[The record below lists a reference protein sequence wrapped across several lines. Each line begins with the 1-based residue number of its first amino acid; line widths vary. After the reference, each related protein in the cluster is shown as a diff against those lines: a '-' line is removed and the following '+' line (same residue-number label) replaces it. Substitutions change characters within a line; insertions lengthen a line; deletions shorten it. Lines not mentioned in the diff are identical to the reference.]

1 MRLPNP
7 ATGIHNM
14 SYQARQRWFSNGL
27 FWRTFFLLTFLITA
41 SMVAWVASFRMVER
55 GPRAEQLAAQIVSVV
70 TITRAALTHSA
81 PEMRRELLFDLASNE
96 GIRIYPL
103 EKTDK
108 IAPPDDSPVLPELE
122 FYVKQAMGDDTQF
135 ASGVNDVDGFW
146 ISFKIDDDAY
156 WLMLDR
162 GRLDRTSSLQWLG
175 WGSIAL
181 VLSLI
186 GAVFISTLINQ
197 PLARLTAAARAI
209 AKGKQPD
216 PLPESGPT
224 EIREAN
230 LSFNQMVADLDRIE
244 SDRAVIL
251 AGISHDLRT
260 PLARM
265 QLEVEMAKLS
275 DEARDGMHSDL
286 AQMDAIIGQFLD
298 YAKPFDSS
306 SFTPVDFSGLLEDA
320 ANNSKRLSD
329 VMVSTAIAPGIE
341 VLGNTVELERVI
353 SNLIENARRYGK
365 TAGTEVANVDI
376 LCKIEDRHVKVE
388 ISDHGPGAPESELEH
403 LLRPFTRLDTARGQ
417 ANGSGLGLAIVNR
430 IVIRH
435 NGKLAL
441 RNRDGGGLVVQM
453 MFPTVPTRG
462 GNPRKQAA

>member
-1 MRLPNP
+1 MK
-7 ATGIHNM
+7 
-14 SYQARQRWFSNGL
+14 ARTQSGWFSNGL

-108 IAPPDDSPVLPELE
+108 IVPPEDSPIVPELE
-122 FYVKQAMGDDTQF
+122 YYVRETLDENTLF
-135 ASGVNDVDGFW
+135 ASSVNDVEGFW
-146 ISFKIDDDAY
+146 ISFNIDGDKY

-162 GRLDRTSSLQWLG
+162 GRLDRTSGLQWLG

-181 VLSLI
+181 FLSLI

-209 AKGKQPD
+209 GKGRQPE

-224 EIREAN
+224 EIEEAN
-230 LSFNQMVADLDRIE
+230 RSFNQMVADLNRVE
-244 SDRAVIL
+244 SDRALIL

-265 QLEVEMAKLS
+265 QLEVEMANLS
-275 DEARDGMHSDL
+275 DESRDGMHSDL
-286 AQMDAIIGQFLD
+286 AQMDSIIGQFLD
-298 YAKPFDSS
+298 YAKPFDANSLDA
-306 SFTPVDFSGLLEDA
+306 VDISGLLQDVA
-320 ANNSKRLSD
+320 ANATRLAD
-329 VMVSTAIAPGIE
+329 VKITTAIAPGAEIA
-341 VLGNTVELERVI
+341 GDGTELARVFN
-353 SNLIENARRYGK
+353 NLVENARRYGK
-365 TAGTEVANVDI
+365 TPGTDCADIDLRCRIEAHHVVVEVA
-376 LCKIEDRHVKVE
+376 
-388 ISDHGPGAPESELEH
+388 DHGPGVPDSECER

-430 IVIRH
+430 IVLRH
-435 NGKLAL
+435 NGKLVL
-441 RNRDGGGLVVQM
+441 KGHEETHGGLVIQITL
-453 MFPTVPTRG
+453 PLLHHRRHG
-462 GNPRKQAA
+462 